1 MRYLKNKFS
10 WIGILTFIL
19 SLSQLT
25 LFAQDDGGP
34 GGLPGGGDG
43 GGCDVFI
50 DPNCNPDDPADAPI
64 DNWVFLLV
72 FLVLALTIWYYYK
85 QKKSLRSL

>member
-10 WIGILTFIL
+10 GITILTLVL

-25 LFAQDDGGP
+25 LFAQDDGDP
-34 GGLPGGGDG
+34 GGLPSD
-43 GGCDVFI
+43 GCDLFV
-50 DPNCNPDDPADAPI
+50 DPDCNSGDAPI

-72 FLVLALTIWYYYK
+72 FLVIALTIWYYYK
-85 QKKSLRSL
+85 QKKSLRAL

>member
-1 MRYLKNKFS
+1 MRYLKNKLS
-10 WIGILTFIL
+10 WVTILTFVL

-25 LFAQDDGGP
+25 LFAQDDGP
-34 GGLPGGGDG
+34 GGLPGGDG
-43 GGCDVFI
+43 GGCDPFL
-50 DPNCNPDDPADAPI
+50 DPDCTPDSGAAPL

-72 FLVLALTIWYYYK
+72 FLVFAFPMWYYYK